1 MFLKDKKEVS
11 KEKMT
16 PGKRLFNKIYLL
28 IRIQRIKSKK
38 LVENVKIHIEIT
50 NKIPWIQ
57 IITNFRWVQN
67 FNCWNEICSVL
78 LNNIFI
84 EFYIKQ
90 LYMIRKIPFF
100 QKEY

>member
-50 NKIPWIQ
+50 NKIP
-57 IITNFRWVQN
+57 
-67 FNCWNEICSVL
+67 
-78 LNNIFI
+78 
-84 EFYIKQ
+84 
-90 LYMIRKIPFF
+90 
-100 QKEY
+100 